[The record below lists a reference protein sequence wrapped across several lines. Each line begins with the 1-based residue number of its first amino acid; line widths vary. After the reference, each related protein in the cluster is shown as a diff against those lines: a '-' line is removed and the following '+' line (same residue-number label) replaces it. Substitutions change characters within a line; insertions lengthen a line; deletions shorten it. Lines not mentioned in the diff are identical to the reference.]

1 MNIRKTFDTIDRL
14 RWMIDSHVWDTFRK
28 YVKEFGIFFNYPE
41 SWLPSDDGKGIHFE
55 GQDGCR
61 GCYDSM
67 ALDIP
72 YEFFEDYEK
81 AASVKREE
89 IRKEKEAK
97 SKREQTE
104 REQRERAQLAQL
116 KYKYEGAEK

>member
-1 MNIRKTFDTIDRL
+1 MNIRKTFETIERL
-14 RWMIDSHVWDTFRK
+14 RNMIDSHVWDTFRK
-28 YVKEFGIFFNYPE
+28 YRDEFGILFNYPE

-61 GCYDSM
+61 GCYDNM

-81 AASVKREE
+81 AAAKCDAVSRGLGVAGLNQA
-89 IRKEKEAK
+89 IRDF
-97 SKREQTE
+97 
-104 REQRERAQLAQL
+104 
-116 KYKYEGAEK
+116 